1 MKTHSLAKALRSLAD
16 LLEIGPN
23 VELTNLRLG
32 NDNISK
38 LDEKQVAVNLKTLF
52 SLSKISRKEWI
63 NLISGFGFTLDITPR
78 DSSRNI
84 IGKLLSYLDSN
95 PEAVELLKKKSR
107 ENRTQPSA
115 LVEALDVLLGD
126 I

>member
-1 MKTHSLAKALRSLAD
+1 MKTHSLAKALRSLAA

-23 VELTNLRLG
+23 VELTKLQLG
-32 NDNISK
+32 NESISNI
-38 LDEKQVAVNLKTLF
+38 DEKQVAVNLKTLF

-63 NLISGFGFTLDITPR
+63 DLVSGFGFPLEIKPR
-78 DSSRNI
+78 DSARNI

-95 PEAVELLKKKSR
+95 PEAVEVLKKKSR
-107 ENRTQPSA
+107 ENRSQPSA